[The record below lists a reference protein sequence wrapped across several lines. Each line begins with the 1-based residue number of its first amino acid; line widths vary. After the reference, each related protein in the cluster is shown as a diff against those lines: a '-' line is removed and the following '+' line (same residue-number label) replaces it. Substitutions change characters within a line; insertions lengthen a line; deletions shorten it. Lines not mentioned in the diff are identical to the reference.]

1 MIFYIPMLSYLK
13 IKNLALMESAEVEF
27 HPGFNA
33 VTGETG
39 AGKSIL
45 LGTVA
50 LLLGVR
56 ADKSMIRQ
64 GCDRCEIVG
73 AVKPDA
79 DTMPA
84 VEKLCGSLDIEPEP
98 GGELRLRRVIT
109 RTGGR
114 CFVNDT
120 PVNQTT
126 LAEFGELLIDVYS
139 PGEQYTLLNH
149 RRQLELLDRFGRLA
163 EPAAACRAAHAE
175 LQALR
180 TRFGESQSGLPAPA
194 EAELLRAMA
203 DDIAKV
209 APAPGEDAAVNEQ
222 FTVAAN
228 RREILVEAAGL
239 SALLAD
245 GEAAVGEQ
253 LAAAYR
259 HLEALNRLAG
269 GGLGELVD
277 ACARLSDQANELADA
292 VSRFAERTEIDEEQ
306 LAELESRLESLNRL
320 KRRYGPQLEDV
331 IAKREDAERRLA
343 VLANA
348 EDARRRFD
356 AEEKQLS
363 RRLADAAA
371 KLTAAR
377 KAAAREFEE
386 KVAATL
392 ARLGLPHAVFRV
404 TFSPRDPGANGADN
418 AELMFSANL
427 GVRPQPLGEVA
438 SSGELSRVMLAVK
451 AVLAAADT
459 TSVLIFDEIDVNIG
473 GETAN
478 AVAETLAELAS
489 ARQVLCI
496 SHLAQVAARAPHH
509 FAVRKI
515 ERDGATTSIIAELD
529 ADARAEELARMLGGG
544 QAAAE
549 HARTLLA
556 ARP

>member
-1 MIFYIPMLSYLK
+1 MLSYLK

-73 AVKPDA
+73 AIKPDA
-79 DTMPA
+79 GTMP
-84 VEKLCGSLDIEPEP
+84 VIEKLCASLEIEPEP
-98 GGELRLRRVIT
+98 DGELRLRRVIT

-120 PVNQTT
+120 PVNQAT

-163 EPAAACRAAHAE
+163 EPAATCREACDRLQKLRAEFA
-175 LQALR
+175 
-180 TRFGESQSGLPAPA
+180 ESQTGLPTPA

-209 APAPGEDAAVNEQ
+209 DPSPGEDASVNEQ

-239 SALLAD
+239 AALLAD

-259 HLEALNRLAG
+259 HMETLNRLSG
-269 GGLGELVD
+269 GGLGELLD
-277 ACARLSDQANELADA
+277 ACARLSDQANDLADA
-292 VSRFAERTEIDEEQ
+292 VTRFAERTEIDEEQ
-306 LAELESRLESLNRL
+306 LAELESRLEALNRL

-331 IAKREDAERRLA
+331 IAKRKTAERRLA
-343 VLANA
+343 ASANA
-348 EDARRRFD
+348 EAARQQFA
-356 AEEKQLS
+356 AEEK
-363 RRLADAAA
+363 RLAAHLAAA
-371 KLTAAR
+371 AGKLTEAR
-377 KAAAREFEE
+377 KSAAQTFEQQ
-386 KVAATL
+386 VATVL
-392 ARLGLPHAVFRV
+392 TRLGLPHAVFKV
-404 TFSPRDPGANGADN
+404 TFAPCAPGPTGADC
-418 AELMFSANL
+418 AEFMFSANL
-427 GVRPQPLGEVA
+427 GVRPQPLGDVA

-478 AVAETLAELAS
+478 AVAETLAELAA

-496 SHLAQVAARAPHH
+496 SHLAQVAARAPYH
-509 FAVRKI
+509 FAVRKL
-515 ERDGATTSIIAELD
+515 ERDGATASIIAELD
-529 ADARAEELARMLGGG
+529 PEARAAEIARMLGGG
-544 QAAAE
+544 SAAIE
-549 HARTLLA
+549 HARMLL
-556 ARP
+556 